1 MGKKKKK
8 QSKKVKIKMKKQDF
22 SDSHLIDNND
32 SNVHDAILGHYSNG
46 NEIPENFHEELLE
59 PNINIKEEPWD
70 ENDDNA
76 TDVFLPGPIKNEPSD
91 DMFYNDYDDPLA
103 S

>member
-1 MGKKKKK
+1 M
-8 QSKKVKIKMKKQDF
+8 QIP
-22 SDSHLIDNND
+22 
-32 SNVHDAILGHYSNG
+32 ILGSYSNG
-46 NEIPENFHEELLE
+46 NDIPENFHQELLE

-70 ENDDNA
+70 ENDEND

-91 DMFYNDYDDPLA
+91 EMFYNEYDDPLA